1 MSKIW
6 LVIKHEYLKH
16 VKKKR
21 FILAI
26 LSLPFFILLMVGVG
40 FLSVIIQFD
49 NTPIG
54 YVDNTGILDNPIEYE
69 FETPLWFMKPM
80 ELRSFNNLESATKEL
95 EDGSIQAFYLL
106 EDDFIESNTISVY
119 ANEIPDSS
127 VNNDFYDFLRVNLL
141 KNTDE
146 SIVNRITEGAEFE
159 VRSTEDDRNTGD
171 ENILGIMLPFLS
183 GFLFIMAINIS
194 GGYLLQAVVEEKE
207 NRTMEILVTSISPNQ
222 LMAAKVIGNLSVGLT
237 QLVVWIIFGLLGFLA
252 ILRIFPDL
260 ETGQIDFGFLLITV
274 AVFIPA
280 FVMIAAMMAALGAT
294 TTETREAQQIA
305 GLFTLPMVLP
315 FWFLQVLM
323 EKPNSPISIIMS
335 IFPFTAPVSLPI
347 RAAFSN
353 IPVWQTALTVLLLVL
368 FAIAALWLAG
378 RSFRLGMLRYGKKLS
393 LKEILSKRH

>member
-1 MSKIW
+1 M
-6 LVIKHEYLKH
+6 
-16 VKKKR
+16 R
-21 FILAI
+21 A
-26 LSLPFFILLMVGVG
+26 
-40 FLSVIIQFD
+40 
-49 NTPIG
+49 
-54 YVDNTGILDNPIEYE
+54 
-69 FETPLWFMKPM
+69 
-80 ELRSFNNLESATKEL
+80 
-95 EDGSIQAFYLL
+95 
-106 EDDFIESNTISVY
+106 
-119 ANEIPDSS
+119 
-127 VNNDFYDFLRVNLL
+127 NLL
-141 KNTDE
+141 KNTDV
-146 SIVNRITEGAEFE
+146 SIVNRISEGTKFE
-159 VRSTEDDRNTGD
+159 VRSTEDERNTGD

-222 LMAAKVIGNLSVGLT
+222 LMTAKVIGNLSVGLT

-260 ETGQIDFGFLLITV
+260 KTGQIDVGFLLITI

-280 FVMIAAMMAALGAT
+280 FVMIAAMMATLGAT

-305 GLFTLPMVLP
+305 GLFTLPMVIP

-323 EKPNSPISIIMS
+323 EKPNSLISIIMS

-353 IPVWQTALTVLLLVL
+353 IPVWQTVLTVLLLVL

-393 LKEILSKRH
+393 LKEILSKRQ

>member
-1 MSKIW
+1 MNKIW
-6 LVIKHEYLKH
+6 LVIKYEYLKH

-26 LSLPFFILLMVGVG
+26 LSLPLFILLMVGVG
-40 FLSVIIQFD
+40 FLSVVIQFD

-54 YVDNTGILDNPIEYE
+54 YIDNSGLLEDPIAYE
-69 FETPLWFMKPM
+69 FEAPLWFMEPM
-80 ELRSFNNLESATKEL
+80 EVQEFNDLEFATKEL
-95 EDGSIQAFYLL
+95 DDGSLQAIYFLG
-106 EDDFIESNTISVY
+106 DDLIKSNTITVY
-119 ANEIPDSS
+119 ANEIPDPGI
-127 VNNDFYDFLRVNLL
+127 NNDFLDFLRFNLL
-141 KNTDE
+141 QNTDP
-146 SIVNRITEGAEFE
+146 SIVSRVTEGAKFE
-159 VRSTEDDRNTGD
+159 VRSTEDDRNTSG
-171 ENILGIMLPFLS
+171 ENILGFVLPFIS

-222 LMAAKVIGNLSVGLT
+222 LMTGKVIGNLSVGLT
-237 QLVVWIIFGLLGFLA
+237 QLVVWIIFGILGYFA

-260 ETGQIDFGFLLITV
+260 NTGQIDLSFLILTI

-280 FVMIAAMMAALGAT
+280 FVMVAAMMAALGAT
-294 TTETREAQQIA
+294 TTETKEAQQIA
-305 GLFTLPMVLP
+305 GLFTLPMVIP
-315 FWFLQVLM
+315 FWFVQVLM
-323 EKPNSPISIIMS
+323 EKPNSLISIFMS

-353 IPVWQTALTVLLLVL
+353 IPIWQTVLTVLLLIL

-393 LKEILSKRH
+393 LKEILSKRY